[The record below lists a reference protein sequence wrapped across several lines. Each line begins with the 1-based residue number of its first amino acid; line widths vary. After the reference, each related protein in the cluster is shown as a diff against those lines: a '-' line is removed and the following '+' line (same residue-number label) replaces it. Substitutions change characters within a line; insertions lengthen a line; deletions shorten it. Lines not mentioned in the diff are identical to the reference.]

1 MKTVRFHQTG
11 GPEVLIFE
19 EVPDPTP
26 APGEVVI
33 RVEAVGLNF
42 SDVLRRRGDD
52 YPEPSP
58 TPYTPGSEVA
68 GTISA
73 LGKGVVGLNIGDQ
86 VYAAPRRGGYAQFVT
101 ASAASVIPLPPGID
115 AVQATTLV
123 IQGLTAALAL
133 RASARLAKGESVL
146 VEAAAGG
153 VGSFAVQLAK
163 LFGAG
168 HVIAAASSE
177 AKRTYAL
184 GLGADAAVDYTA
196 PGWAERVREMTGGT
210 GVDVI
215 LEMVGGDTVGQALDA
230 LGPYGRM
237 IVYGQ
242 ASGLAATVNPQRLVG
257 MNQSV
262 TGFYIGGYF
271 QDPELIKATLAEIV
285 GYVNAGSL
293 VLQVGA
299 VMPLAQAAQAHQL
312 LEGRHST
319 GKIVLQPW
327 A

>member
-58 TPYTPGSEVA
+58 PPYTPGSEVA
-68 GTISA
+68 GTIAA
-73 LGKGVVGLNIGDQ
+73 LGKDVVGLNIGDQ
-86 VYAAPRRGGYAQFVT
+86 VYAAPRRGGYAQFAT
-101 ASAASVIPLPPGID
+101 APAESVIPLPPGID

-133 RASARLAKGESVL
+133 RASARLAKGETVL

-168 HVIAAASSE
+168 RVIAAASSK

-184 GLGADAAVDYTA
+184 GLGADAEVDYTA
-196 PGWAERVREMTGGT
+196 PGWAEQVRELTGGA

-230 LGPYGRM
+230 LGPFGRM

-262 TGFYIGGYF
+262 TGFYIGAYF
-271 QDPELIKATLAEIV
+271 QNPELIKATLAEIV

-293 VLQVGA
+293 KLQIGA
-299 VMPLAQAAQAHQL
+299 VMPLSQAAQAHQL

-319 GKIVLQPW
+319 GKIVLKPW